1 MAKVMIQASVPHFDD
16 FYAKF
21 AEQAPVRHHAG
32 ELSYAVMCIAERRNQ
47 ALALLDWVD
56 IDAAR
61 EFWESPAA
69 AALIQAWDATAPPQI
84 SLLLESSEVL
94 FFAPE
99 DPIE

>member
-1 MAKVMIQASVPHFDD
+1 MAKVMIQASVPHFDE

-21 AEQAPVRHHAG
+21 AAQAPLRHHAG

-61 EFWESPAA
+61 EFWDSPAA
-69 AALIQAWDATAPPQI
+69 ATLIQEWNATAPPEI
-84 SLLLESSEVL
+84 TLLLDAEEVL